1 MDQSLKAR
9 LIGATVLV
17 ILAVGLIPELLSGRK
32 ATTSPVHESAGNERR
47 TFTIDIG
54 KSGGTMTAPA
64 ASRSQPMPSTA
75 DATGPATP
83 APDRKTVA
91 DADVAME
98 SRAPGA
104 DSGMPRQRNEVALPP
119 SSAPVAAEGAAKGPV
134 AAVAAEPPDATPTP
148 PGAPVSGGYFVQVGA
163 FSSAESAAKLVAQ
176 LEADGYPVRVAPV
189 ARGGKTLHRVRVGP
203 AASRAA
209 AQQLAD
215 RLKARGLP
223 ASLVTSE

>member
-75 DATGPATP
+75 NATGPATP
-83 APDRKTVA
+83 APDRKTGA

-104 DSGMPRQRNEVALPP
+104 DSGMPKRRNEVALPP
-119 SSAPVAAEGAAKGPV
+119 SSAPVGAEGAAKGP
-134 AAVAAEPPDATPTP
+134 VAAEPPDATPTP

-163 FSSAESAAKLVAQ
+163 FSSAQSAAKLVAQ